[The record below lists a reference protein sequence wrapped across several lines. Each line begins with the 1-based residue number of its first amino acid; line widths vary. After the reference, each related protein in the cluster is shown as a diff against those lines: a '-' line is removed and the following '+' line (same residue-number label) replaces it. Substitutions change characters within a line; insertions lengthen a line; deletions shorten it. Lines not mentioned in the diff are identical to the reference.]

1 MAMLVWVMVGLAV
14 WHFTVFLPDDF
25 YGGIVGAF
33 VGAVIGS
40 IVIGIITNAGSIP
53 GESGTDFITGL
64 EGLVG
69 SVIGLAVT
77 WWLGKRQ
84 IRQQQAAAA

>member
-1 MAMLVWVMVGLAV
+1 MAALVWVMVGLAV

-33 VGAVIGS
+33 VGAVLGS
-40 IVIGIITNAGSIP
+40 LIFGIIVNAGSIP
-53 GESGTDFITGL
+53 GASGTDFVTGV

-69 SVIGLAVT
+69 SVIGLGVT

-84 IRQQQAAAA
+84 IAQEHAAAH

>member
-1 MAMLVWVMVGLAV
+1 MAMLVWSMVGLAV

-40 IVIGIITNAGSIP
+40 IVFGIIVNAGSIP
-53 GESGTDFITGL
+53 GQAGTDLITGV
-64 EGLVG
+64 EGIVG
-69 SVIGLAVT
+69 AVIGLAVT
-77 WWLGKRQ
+77 WWLGKRE
-84 IRQQQAAAA
+84 IRQQQAAA

>member
-1 MAMLVWVMVGLAV
+1 MSMLVWVMVGLAV

-25 YGGIVGAF
+25 YGGIVGAV

-40 IVIGIITNAGSIP
+40 IVFGIIVNGGSIP
-53 GESGTDFITGL
+53 GASGTDLLTGL
-64 EGLVG
+64 EGVPG
-69 SVIGLAVT
+69 SVGGLAFM

-84 IRQQQAAAA
+84 IRQQAAARA